1 MPLGDHLNPVAMT
14 RVAVVAPQGELRS
27 VLVEIAAA
35 GVVELEERSDAEDL
49 VVIEAIQR
57 LEREDPRLKSKSP
70 ALLRD
75 PPNVADLESAGRWDL
90 LVGEAQLTR
99 RAGAGLRHRSL
110 VILVGWAPAGRIKE
124 LNGRLESLGSTVVEL
139 QRPAWLEP
147 PTLLPRPRGSGS
159 FRLLVETY
167 GTSSYEDVD
176 PTPFAAFA
184 FVLMFGMMFG
194 DVGDGLLLILIG
206 VLLRLG
212 RVRRLQ
218 SFRRVGGL
226 VLAAGTSAIVFGLLY
241 GEFFGPTHLVE
252 PLWLTPLQQPMAL
265 LLGGVVV
272 GAGLLMI
279 SYLLGTLNR
288 WREGGMM
295 LALLDSSGAA
305 GLLAFAGVGALV
317 AGIAFRQQPLVISG
331 GALGIAGLVLIYGG
345 LLLRAERGPQGVI
358 EALVGLFDSVIRLG
372 TSSLSF
378 ARLAAFGMVHA
389 AIGLVVWNAT
399 MSLWRPGP
407 LVLLAVLAFVAGH
420 VVAFLLEAL
429 VATVQAMRL
438 EYYEL
443 FSRVFAGEGRPFS
456 PWRLPVAP
464 ALQEVA
470 T

>member
-1 MPLGDHLNPVAMT
+1 MPLGERINPVAMS
-14 RVAVVAPQGELRS
+14 RVAMVAPQEELRS
-27 VLVEIAAA
+27 ALVEIAAA
-35 GVVELEERSDAEDL
+35 GVVELEERPDAEDM

-57 LEREDPRLKSKSP
+57 LERVDLELKSKSP
-70 ALLRD
+70 ALLHD
-75 PPNVADLESAGRWDL
+75 APKVAELERTRRWDL
-90 LVGEAQLTR
+90 LAGEAQLTR

-110 VILVGWAPAGRIKE
+110 TILVGWAPAESITE
-124 LNGRLESLGSTVVEL
+124 LNRRLEPLGSTVVEL
-139 QRPAWLEP
+139 PRPAWLDP
-147 PTLLPRPRGSGS
+147 PTLLPRPPGSGA

-212 RVRRLQ
+212 RLRPLQ
-218 SFRRVGGL
+218 GFKRAGGL
-226 VLAAGTSAIVFGLLY
+226 VIAAGMSACVFGLLY
-241 GEFFGPTHLVE
+241 GEVFGPTHLVE
-252 PLWLTPLQQPMAL
+252 PLWLAPLQQPMAL
-265 LLGGVVV
+265 LVGGVLV
-272 GAGLLMI
+272 GAGLLAT
-279 SYLLGTLNR
+279 SYLLGTVNR
-288 WREGGMM
+288 WREGGIV
-295 LALLDSSGAA
+295 LAMLDSSGAA
-305 GLLAFAGVGALV
+305 GLLTFAGAGALV
-317 AGIAFRQQPLVISG
+317 AGMAFRQQPLVIVG
-331 GALGIAGLVLIYGG
+331 GALAIGGLVLIYAG
-345 LLLRAERGPQGVI
+345 LVLRAERGAQGVI
-358 EALVGLFDSVIRLG
+358 ESLVGLFDSVIRLG

-399 MSLWRPGP
+399 VSLWRPGP
-407 LVLLAVLAFVAGH
+407 LVVLAMVAFVAGH
-420 VVAFLLEAL
+420 VVAFLLEVL

-456 PWRLPVAP
+456 PWRLPVVP
-464 ALQEVA
+464 ALKEVL